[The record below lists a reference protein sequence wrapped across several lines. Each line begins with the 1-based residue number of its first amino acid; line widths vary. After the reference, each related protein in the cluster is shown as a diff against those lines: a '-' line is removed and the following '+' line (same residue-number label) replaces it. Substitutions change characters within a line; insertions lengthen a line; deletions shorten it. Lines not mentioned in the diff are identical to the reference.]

1 MHWGAFSAAAFLA
14 ATVAAGVAHAGAWP
28 LPPGEGQ
35 IIVKYERQTADEAFA
50 EDGSVVP
57 LFERTDESLS
67 AFVEYG
73 LTRRLTFQGQAA
85 YTRGEDAFVEYEGRG
100 PISLGLRYTV
110 LQTSRTVVSVYAGA
124 TAAGEG
130 RNADFA
136 APAQGDGDVELRVLA
151 GRSGR
156 WRGRNVFAEVQ
167 AARLARADLPDET
180 RVDTTLGVDVTPS
193 WMLLLQNYAGHA
205 EGDED
210 SPQWAKAEVS
220 LVRRFGPWR
229 AQLGWRHGYA
239 GRNVPL
245 ERGPVVGVW
254 RSF

>member
-1 MHWGAFSAAAFLA
+1 MRAGGIAIAGAC
-14 ATVAAGVAHAGAWP
+14 AGLIAGQAHAGAWP
-28 LPPGEGQ
+28 LPKGGGQ
-35 IIVKYERQTADEAFA
+35 VIVKYERQTADEAFDA
-50 EDGSVVP
+50 DGSVVP
-57 LFERTDESLS
+57 LFEREDERLS

-73 LTRRLTFQGQAA
+73 LGPRLTLQAEGA
-85 YTRGEDAFVEYEGRG
+85 YTRGEDAFVDYDGRG
-100 PISLGLRYTV
+100 PVSLGLRYTAF
-110 LQTSRTVVSVYAGA
+110 QSARTVVSVYAGA
-124 TAAGEG
+124 TAAGDG

-151 GRSGR
+151 GRSGV

-180 RVDTTLGVDVTPS
+180 RVDATLGVDVTPE
-193 WMLLLQNYAGHA
+193 WLVLLQNYAGQA
-205 EGDED
+205 EGGED

-229 AQLGWRHGYA
+229 AQAGWRHGYA

-245 ERGPVVGVW
+245 ERGPVIGVW
-254 RSF
+254 REF